1 MARYDIEEQQ
11 HKVAGA
17 RVAIVAARFNAGVVD
32 ALVDGAR
39 ETLSRYGI
47 GTPEVV
53 RVPGAFELPFAARR
67 LAASSGFEA
76 VIALGAVIRGG
87 TPHFDY
93 VCAESARGLMQAGL
107 DADLPIIF
115 GVLTCDDQTQAEA
128 RAGGAEGNKGHEAAL
143 AALEMIAFVRAH
155 PAVSTG

>member
-1 MARYDIEEQQ
+1 MAKHDIAEGR
-11 HKVAGA
+11 HHVAGA
-17 RVAIVAARFNAGVVD
+17 RVAIVAARFNSGVVD

-39 ETLSRYGI
+39 ETLSRHGI

-67 LAASSGFEA
+67 LARSSGFEA

-93 VCAESARGLMQAGL
+93 VCAEAARGIMQAGL
-107 DADLPIIF
+107 EADLPVIF
-115 GVLTCDDQTQAEA
+115 GVLTCDDQRQAEA
-128 RAGGAEGNKGHEAAL
+128 RAGGEEGNKGHEAAL
-143 AALEMIAFVRAH
+143 AALEMIAFARSH
-155 PAVSTG
+155 PATTE